1 MNKQMRYSKL
11 FSQKYTENQS
21 ITKRFISRSSINN
34 SFNCKFI
41 DDQKYQFEENLESSI
56 IDLNFLF
63 NILPVA
69 LKF

>member
-56 IDLNFLF
+56 
-63 NILPVA
+63 
-69 LKF
+69 